1 MYSAQLPIPSPLGIL
16 TLCASEE
23 GLFRVDFEERP
34 PHPFSFSY
42 AERAAVLESVS
53 ESVSERA
60 ERILTQAARELTEY
74 FAGERREF
82 SVPLHPV
89 GTPFQQKVW
98 AALCEIPY
106 GETRTYG
113 EIARQIGAPK
123 AARAVGMANHRNPLP
138 LFIPCH
144 RVVGASGEFTGYA
157 GGLDRKR
164 FLLAL
169 ERQPLR
175 GVSCPFF

>member
-1 MYSAQLPIPSPLGIL
+1 MDSELMSIALLQIPSPLGIL
-16 TLCASEE
+16 TLCASED
-23 GLFRVDFEERP
+23 GLFRVDFEERSP
-34 PHPFSFSY
+34 
-42 AERAAVLESVS
+42 AVSVS
-53 ESVSERA
+53 VSDRA
-60 ERILTQAARELTEY
+60 ERILTQASRELAEY

-98 AALCEIPY
+98 AALCRIPY

-144 RVVGASGEFTGYA
+144 RVVGASGELTGYA

>member
-1 MYSAQLPIPSPLGIL
+1 MSIALLQIPSPLGIL
-16 TLCASEE
+16 TLCASED
-23 GLFRVDFEERP
+23 GLFRVDFEERSP
-34 PHPFSFSY
+34 
-42 AERAAVLESVS
+42 AVSVS
-53 ESVSERA
+53 VSDRA
-60 ERILTQAARELTEY
+60 ERILTQASRELAEY

-98 AALCEIPY
+98 AALCRIPY

-144 RVVGASGEFTGYA
+144 RVVGASGELTGYA

>member
-1 MYSAQLPIPSPLGIL
+1 MDSELMSIALLQIPSPLGIL
-16 TLCASEE
+16 TLCASED
-23 GLFRVDFEERP
+23 GLFRVDFEERSP
-34 PHPFSFSY
+34 
-42 AERAAVLESVS
+42 AVSVS
-53 ESVSERA
+53 VSDRA
-60 ERILTQAARELTEY
+60 EWILTQASRELAEY
-74 FAGERREF
+74 FAGKRREF
-82 SVPLHPV
+82 SVPLHPG

-98 AALCEIPY
+98 AALCRIPY

-144 RVVGASGEFTGYA
+144 RVVGASGELTGYA
-157 GGLDRKR
+157 GGLDHKR